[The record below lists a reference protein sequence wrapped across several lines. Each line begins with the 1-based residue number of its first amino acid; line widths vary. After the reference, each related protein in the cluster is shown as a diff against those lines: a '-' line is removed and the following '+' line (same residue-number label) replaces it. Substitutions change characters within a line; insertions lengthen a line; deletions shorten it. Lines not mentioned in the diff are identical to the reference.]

1 MPHKA
6 LAPVAFMVLAV
17 LFSSPVF
24 SQQSDLGNWFIYF
37 SNKQWKTSW
46 NWHYEVQYRN
56 YNGDLEQLLL
66 RTGTGYSFTG
76 NNNNV
81 LVGYAFIRS
90 DNYLPG
96 RDKKVITRED
106 RIFQQFITCQNY
118 GRFHLLHRYRFEQ
131 RFIEDDF
138 TMRLRYFL
146 SLNVPIN
153 GPEVLPKVFYLS
165 GHNEIFINT
174 EMSFFDRNRVYGG
187 FGHRVS
193 ASLRAEVGYINQILG
208 TKTRTS

>member
-17 LFSSPVF
+17 LFSFPVF
-24 SQQSDLGNWFIYF
+24 SQQSDL
-37 SNKQWKTSW
+37 
-46 NWHYEVQYRN
+46 
-56 YNGDLEQLLL
+56 DLEQLLL
-66 RTGTGYSFTG
+66 RTGIGYNLTG

-96 RDKKVITRED
+96 TDKKVITREN
-106 RIFQQFITCQNY
+106 RIFQQFITRQNY

-131 RFIEDDF
+131 RSIEDDF

-146 SLNVPIN
+146 SLNVPIK

-165 GHNEIFINT
+165 GYNEIFINT

-193 ASLRAEVGYINQILG
+193 ASLRAEVGYINQILE
-208 TKTRTS
+208 TQNRDQLNLVMFLNL

>member
-46 NWHYEVQYRN
+46 NWHYE
-56 YNGDLEQLLL
+56 
-66 RTGTGYSFTG
+66 
-76 NNNNV
+76 
-81 LVGYAFIRS
+81 VGYAFIRS

-165 GHNEIFINT
+165 GYNEIFINT

>member
-17 LFSSPVF
+17 LFSFPVF
-24 SQQSDLGNWFIYF
+24 SQQSDL
-37 SNKQWKTSW
+37 
-46 NWHYEVQYRN
+46 
-56 YNGDLEQLLL
+56 DLEQLLL
-66 RTGTGYSFTG
+66 STGIGYNLTG

-96 RDKKVITRED
+96 TDKKVIPREN
-106 RIFQQFITCQNY
+106 RIFQQFITRQNY

-131 RFIEDDF
+131 RSIEDDF

-146 SLNVPIN
+146 SLNVPIK

-165 GHNEIFINT
+165 GYNEIFINT

-187 FGHRVS
+187 FGHQVS
-193 ASLRAEVGYINQILG
+193 ASLRAEVGYINQILE
-208 TKTRTS
+208 TQNRDQLSLVMFLNL

>member
-17 LFSSPVF
+17 LFSFPVF
-24 SQQSDLGNWFIYF
+24 SQQSDL
-37 SNKQWKTSW
+37 
-46 NWHYEVQYRN
+46 
-56 YNGDLEQLLL
+56 DLEQLLL
-66 RTGTGYSFTG
+66 RTGIGYNLTG

-96 RDKKVITRED
+96 TDKKVITREN
-106 RIFQQFITCQNY
+106 RIFQQFITRQNY

-131 RFIEDDF
+131 RFIKDDF

-146 SLNVPIN
+146 WLNVPIK
-153 GPEVLPKVFYLS
+153 GPEILPKVFYLS
-165 GHNEIFINT
+165 GYNEIFINT

-193 ASLRAEVGYINQILG
+193 ASLRAEVGYINQILE
-208 TKTRTS
+208 TQNRDQLSLVMFLNL